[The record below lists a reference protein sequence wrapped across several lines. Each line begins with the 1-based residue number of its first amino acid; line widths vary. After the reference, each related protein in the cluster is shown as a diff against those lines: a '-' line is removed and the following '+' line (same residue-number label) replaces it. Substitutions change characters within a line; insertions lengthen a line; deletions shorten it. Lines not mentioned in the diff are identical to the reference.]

1 MLEMALH
8 CVRTVGHLHGPEP
21 MYHSS
26 SPHYPASRSASA
38 SRLMASRLLD
48 ERTSRM
54 VPSPDLARVH
64 QRCYPCGIREPFGTP
79 FAPLAQLDR
88 ASGYGPGGWG
98 FESSRA
104 HSSLLSLVTALSSGA
119 DLAHSRGDPDP
130 ILSGFPG
137 LVFSMPPRSRRP
149 DID

>member
-1 MLEMALH
+1 MLEMALR
-8 CVRTVGHLHGPEP
+8 CVRAVGRLHGPEP

-26 SPHYPASRSASA
+26 SSHYPTSRSAAA
-38 SRLMASRLLD
+38 SRLMTSRLLD
-48 ERTSRM
+48 ERSFTM

-104 HSSLLSLVTALSSGA
+104 HSSLLLLVTAPT
-119 DLAHSRGDPDP
+119 SRTPVATL
-130 ILSGFPG
+130 IQFRPG
-137 LVFSMPPRSRRP
+137 SRA
-149 DID
+149 